1 MDWASFI
8 EHWSGSWHRIYS
20 LGWIEFAKLIWFALL
35 LDIPRYNI
43 TDFAVLLRALCE
55 RKRPVSMLEYPTVSI
70 IIPAYNE
77 GPTIGSTLSS
87 LLEVDY
93 PRKEIIVVDDG
104 SDDDTCAICRGFES
118 RGVKVFRKDVR
129 GGKASCLNLGLSVAS
144 GDLII
149 SLDADSTLDR
159 NALRNIV
166 HYFADPRVGAVS
178 GNVKVRNWDTNLLTR
193 LQACEYLLCISVGR
207 RFLSW
212 ARILTIVSGAFGCIR
227 RSVLEDTGA
236 WDPGIGD
243 DYNVTLKARKNRK
256 RIAFARDAVAL
267 TNVPETMRGLFVQRR
282 RWNRSFVGV
291 GLRKH
296 RSLLNPRMFP
306 ATNLIS
312 FSQSFIFRIAL
323 LAAFIIYAI
332 WIVGTRANMIGF
344 VIILNLLVYT
354 ASNIISL
361 AVAIGLSER
370 RREEMVLL
378 PLAPLLVIYR
388 MYLRVAQSIAYIQEF
403 FRLKY
408 KEPFYPE
415 KVWNEAPKW

>member
-1 MDWASFI
+1 MDWISLAGY
-8 EHWSGSWHRIYS
+8 WSTSWQKVYA
-20 LGWIEFAKLIWFALL
+20 LGWVEFFQLAWFALV

-43 TDFAVLLRALCE
+43 TDIAVLLRAVT
-55 RKRPVSMLEYPTVSI
+55 RKDLPPAEAVTPSVSI

-77 GPTIGSTLSS
+77 ADKIGKTLGS

-93 PRKEIIVVDDG
+93 PSKEIIVIDDG
-104 SDDDTCAICRGFES
+104 SEDETHAICRRFEQ

-129 GGKASCLNLGLSVAS
+129 GGKASCLNLGLEASS
-144 GDLII
+144 GDLIV

-159 NALRNIV
+159 DALRKMV
-166 HYFADPRVGAVS
+166 RYFVDPEVGATS
-178 GNVKVRNWDTNLLTR
+178 GNIKVRNRDTNLLTR

-207 RFLSW
+207 RFLAW
-212 ARILTIVSGAFGCIR
+212 TNILMIVSGAFGCIR

-256 RIAFARDAVAL
+256 RVAFARDAVAL
-267 TNVPETMRGLFVQRR
+267 TAVPETMRGLFVQRR
-282 RWNRSFVGV
+282 RWNRSFIGV

-296 RSLLNPRMFP
+296 GNILNPRQFP
-306 ATNLIS
+306 LSNLAG
-312 FSQSFIFRIAL
+312 FSQSFIFRIVL
-323 LAAFIIYAI
+323 LAAFAVYAA
-332 WIVGTRANMIGF
+332 WIVGWRTELIGF
-344 VIILNLLVYT
+344 VIILNMLLYT
-354 ASNIISL
+354 VSNVVSL

-370 RREEMVLL
+370 RRDELVLL
-378 PLAPLLVIYR
+378 PLAPVLVVYR
-388 MYLRVAQSIAYIQEF
+388 MYLRAAQTVAYIQEF

-408 KEPFYPE
+408 KEPFYPD